1 MAAPFRHNRDMNA
14 CAPRPL
20 EDIASCR
27 GLGERQRKVDLST
40 GVELQPGHLLDG
52 RFVIGEPICQ
62 GGMAT
67 IYLAEDKQNGW
78 SKVAVKVPFLRF
90 AQDPAY
96 VARFLREEQIGLKV
110 NHPSLLKF
118 IPVTGKKSRLYL
130 VTEYLAGSTL
140 ARLVHQR
147 APLPEADALKITSL
161 IGDALCHLHEHGY
174 IHRDLK
180 PDNIMLCCDHTI
192 RIMDFGLASPI
203 AGRLDFLADKTPVFG
218 TPQYMAPEQV
228 QRSHSDARTDIYS
241 LGVILYEMLTGQL
254 PFTHKDPWV
263 MAQSRVSGDP
273 AAPRQINPAISP
285 AAEEIILH
293 AMQRKPA
300 ARYASVVAFQAELNA
315 PEKVKITGYC
325 TRLRPP
331 RFVLSYEQAQLFYGL
346 VISVVTVVLLL
357 GAFFLLEHLPGK
369 HH

>member
-1 MAAPFRHNRDMNA
+1 MNA

-20 EDIASCR
+20 EDIPSCR
-27 GLGERQRKVDLST
+27 NLAEKHDKVDPST
-40 GVELQPGHLLDG
+40 SVELQPGHVLDG
-52 RFVIGEPICQ
+52 RFVIGEPISL

-67 IYLAEDKQNGW
+67 IYQAEDKQNDW
-78 SKVAVKVPFLRF
+78 RKVAVKVPFLRF
-90 AQDPAY
+90 ARDPAY
-96 VARFLREEQIGLKV
+96 VARFLREEQIGLKL

-118 IPVTGKKSRLYL
+118 IPIEGAKSRLYL

-140 ARLVHQR
+140 ARLLHKHG
-147 APLPEADALKITSL
+147 PLPEADALKIASL
-161 IGDALCHLHEHGY
+161 IGDAVRHLHECGY

-192 RIMDFGLASPI
+192 RIMDFGLASPLT
-203 AGRLDFLADKTPVFG
+203 GRLDFLADKTPVFG

-228 QRSHSDARTDIYS
+228 TRSRSDVRTDVYS

-254 PFTHKDPWV
+254 PFTHEDPWV
-263 MAQSRVSGDP
+263 MAQSRVAGDP
-273 AAPRQINPAISP
+273 VAPRQINPAISP

-300 ARYASVVAFQAELNA
+300 TRYADLATFQAELDA
-315 PEKVKITGYC
+315 PDNVHVTGYC

-331 RFVLSYEQAQLFYGL
+331 RFVLSYQQAQIYYGIAMSMTMIFLL
-346 VISVVTVVLLL
+346 V
-357 GAFFLLEHLPGK
+357 GAFFVMMHLFSK